1 MALTK
6 ERDKMQTDQWK
17 IGIFLFNDVEVLDFA
32 GPFEV
37 FSVTAREDGSKPFI
51 VQTISETGQ
60 MIRTRNGLKVYPD
73 YSFQTMPKF
82 DLLIIPG
89 GLGARE
95 REVHNKT
102 VINWIK
108 EQMGEVQWMA
118 SVCTGALL
126 LAEAGLLDGLNATT
140 HWASLTRLKEEY
152 PQVNVVKKVKF
163 VDEGRII
170 TSGGISAGINMSFHL
185 VKRLAGVKIAK
196 ETAKRMEY
204 DVELS

>member
-37 FSVTAREDGSKPFI
+37 FSVAAREDGSKPFI

-60 MIRTRNGLKVYPD
+60 MIRARNGLKVYPD

>member
-1 MALTK
+1 
-6 ERDKMQTDQWK
+6 MQTDQWK

-37 FSVTAREDGSKPFI
+37 FSVTAREEGSKPFI

-60 MIRTRNGLKVYPD
+60 MIRARNGLKVYPD

>member
-60 MIRTRNGLKVYPD
+60 MIRARNGLKVYPD

>member
-1 MALTK
+1 
-6 ERDKMQTDQWK
+6 MQTDQWK

-60 MIRTRNGLKVYPD
+60 MIRARNGLKVYPD

>member
-60 MIRTRNGLKVYPD
+60 MIRARNGLKVYPD
-73 YSFQTMPKF
+73 YSFQTMAKF

>member
-1 MALTK
+1 
-6 ERDKMQTDQWK
+6 MQTDQWK

-37 FSVTAREDGSKPFI
+37 FSVTTREDGSKPFI

-60 MIRTRNGLKVYPD
+60 MIRARNGLKVYPD

-108 EQMGEVQWMA
+108 EQMEEVQWMA

-140 HWASLTRLKEEY
+140 HWASLIRLEEEY

>member
-1 MALTK
+1 
-6 ERDKMQTDQWK
+6 MQTDQWK